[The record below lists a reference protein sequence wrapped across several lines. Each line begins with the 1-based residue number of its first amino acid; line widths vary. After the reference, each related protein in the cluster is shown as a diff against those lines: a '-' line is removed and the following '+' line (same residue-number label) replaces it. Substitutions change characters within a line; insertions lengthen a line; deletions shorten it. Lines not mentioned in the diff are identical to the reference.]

1 MTEAQT
7 RLEDI
12 KCPRKEKDG
21 VRVHQRSKSYFSPK
35 NKKVMTLLLY

>member
-21 VRVHQRSKSYFSPK
+21 VRVHQPSKSLYFSPK
-35 NKKVMTLLLY
+35 NKK